1 MKDRLRILL
10 DCRMATWTGV
20 GRYATGLA
28 RALAARGDV
37 HVVQVVAA
45 KDVPPVSSQLRT
57 DVVRA
62 TAHPFGPAGA
72 LELGRIA
79 RDVGPD
85 MTHCLHFPTPFPAP
99 HPLVVTLHDLTPLIM
114 PSVMPSPAKRLVY
127 RFWNDRA
134 TRVADRILVNSSHTA
149 DDVERL
155 YPRAMAKL
163 VMVPHAVDD
172 FTKGPVGAVP
182 PEYGLTDGE
191 SYLLSMGNTKP
202 NKDLPTL
209 LRAFAKVA
217 PERIGLKLLLVGREV
232 PGYVE
237 SILGDD
243 RSASRIH
250 FTGRVDDA
258 TLRAL
263 YAQASAFVF
272 PSTYEGFGLPPL
284 EAMTFGTPVVAADSS
299 SLPEVT
305 GGAALLFP
313 AGDTGALAHAIV
325 RVLDDGV
332 LRARLSE
339 AGPRRAADFSWERT
353 AELTLAVYR
362 EMA

>member
-1 MKDRLRILL
+1 MKQRLRILL

-28 RALAARGDV
+28 RSLASRGDV
-37 HVVQVVAA
+37 HIIQVVAA
-45 KDVPPVSSQLRT
+45 RDVPPVSSQVRT

-62 TAHPFGPAGA
+62 AAHPFGPAGA
-72 LELGRIA
+72 LELGRIV
-79 RDVGPD
+79 RDVAPD
-85 MTHCLHFPTPFPAP
+85 ITHCLHFPTPYPVS
-99 HPLVVTLHDLTPLIM
+99 HPLMVTLHDLTPLIM
-114 PSVMPSPAKRLVY
+114 PSVMPSAGKRLAY
-127 RFWNDRA
+127 RLWNDRA

-155 YPRAMAKL
+155 YPRARSKL

-172 FTKGPVGAVP
+172 FTKGPVGCVP
-182 PEYGLTDGE
+182 AEFDLTDGE

-217 PERIGLKLLLVGREV
+217 SEHIGLKLLLVGREV
-232 PGYVE
+232 PGYV
-237 SILGDD
+237 
-243 RSASRIH
+243 ASVIADSRLAARVR

-258 TLRAL
+258 ALRAL
-263 YAQASAFVF
+263 YAEASAFVF

-284 EAMTFGTPVVAADSS
+284 EAMTFGTPVVTSDSS

-313 AGDTGALAHAIV
+313 AGDSGALAHAIA

-339 AGPRRAADFSWERT
+339 AGPQRAAEFSWERT

-362 EMA
+362 EMV